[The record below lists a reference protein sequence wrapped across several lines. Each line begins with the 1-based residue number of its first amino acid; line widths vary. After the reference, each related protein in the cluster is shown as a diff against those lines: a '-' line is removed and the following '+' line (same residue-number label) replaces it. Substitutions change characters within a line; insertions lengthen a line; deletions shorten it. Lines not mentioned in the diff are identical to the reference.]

1 MDYNASF
8 QTRKCVLHFFTHNF
22 LLSNKTEAL
31 LHFFVPTCAPSAQTP
46 TDIFSCC
53 PSSLGTPYSSAP
65 SCVGKVDCTLSPDQG
80 ELSLTAE
87 KMRSRRSYSGINTK
101 RRIDFLW
108 IKNLSVWEKPEG
120 FSLRET
126 LGKHVLYIDFHD
138 QLWKNIILHLIKTGI
153 FRMKFPFTPD
163 SG

>member
-1 MDYNASF
+1 MRTF
-8 QTRKCVLHFFTHNF
+8 
-22 LLSNKTEAL
+22 
-31 LHFFVPTCAPSAQTP
+31 
-46 TDIFSCC
+46 C
-53 PSSLGTPYSSAP
+53 PNSYWHLF
-65 SCVGKVDCTLSPDQG
+65 TLSQQSRNTVLFGSILCRKSRLHPQPRPRG
-80 ELSLTAE
+80 AFTTAE

-153 FRMKFPFTPD
+153 FRMKVPFTPD
-163 SG
+163 SWLNPSKEPRTDILWPAVYV